1 MNQSIDSSMY
11 ERLLKLIKQY
21 LPQDKIAQATPSSR
35 LLADLG
41 MDSIGMLMLSMALEE
56 EFGVSFNEPVKFD
69 TVQDVLDFL
78 DKNATKR

>member
-1 MNQSIDSSMY
+1 MY
-11 ERLLKLIKQY
+11 DRLLNLIKKY
-21 LPQDKIAQATPSSR
+21 LPEDKIASATPESR

-56 EFGVSFNEPVKFD
+56 EFGVSFSEPVLFV

>member
-1 MNQSIDSSMY
+1 MY
-11 ERLLKLIKQY
+11 DRLLQLIKKY
-21 LPQDKIAQATPSSR
+21 LPEDKIAIATPESR

-56 EFGVSFNEPVKFD
+56 EFGVSFREPVHFV

-78 DKNATKR
+78 DRNATKR

>member
-1 MNQSIDSSMY
+1 MY
-11 ERLLKLIKQY
+11 DRLLQLIKLY
-21 LPQDKIAQATPSSR
+21 LPEDKIASATPSSR

-41 MDSIGMLMLSMALEE
+41 MDSIGMLMLSFAMEE
-56 EFGVSFNEPVKFD
+56 EFGVSFSEPVKFI

>member
-1 MNQSIDSSMY
+1 MY
-11 ERLLKLIKQY
+11 DRLLQLIKLY
-21 LPQDKIAQATPSSR
+21 LPEDTIAKATPQSR

-56 EFGVSFNEPVKFD
+56 EFGVSFKSPGNLV

-78 DKNATKR
+78 DKNATRR

>member
-1 MNQSIDSSMY
+1 
-11 ERLLKLIKQY
+11 
-21 LPQDKIAQATPSSR
+21 
-35 LLADLG
+35 

-56 EFGVSFNEPVKFD
+56 EFGVSFKEPVHFV

>member
-1 MNQSIDSSMY
+1 MY
-11 ERLLKLIKQY
+11 DRLLQLIKLY
-21 LPQDKIAQATPSSR
+21 LPEDKIASATPQSR

-56 EFGVSFNEPVKFD
+56 EFGVSFKSPGNLV

-78 DKNATKR
+78 EKNATKR

>member
-1 MNQSIDSSMY
+1 MY
-11 ERLLKLIKQY
+11 DRLLQLIKMY
-21 LPQDKIAQATPSSR
+21 LPEDKIASATPSSR

-56 EFGVSFNEPVKFD
+56 EFGVSFNEPVKFV

>member
-1 MNQSIDSSMY
+1 MY
-11 ERLLKLIKQY
+11 DRLLQLIKLY
-21 LPQDKIAQATPSSR
+21 LPEDKIASATPSSR

-41 MDSIGMLMLSMALEE
+41 MDSIGMLMLSMAMED
-56 EFGVSFNEPVKFD
+56 EFGVSFREPVKFI

>member
-1 MNQSIDSSMY
+1 MY
-11 ERLLKLIKQY
+11 DRLLELIKLY
-21 LPQDKIAQATPSSR
+21 LPEDKIAQATPSSR

-56 EFGVSFNEPVKFD
+56 EFGVSFKEPVKFV

-78 DKNATKR
+78 DKNATRR

>member
-1 MNQSIDSSMY
+1 MY
-11 ERLLKLIKQY
+11 DRLLQLIKQY
-21 LPQDKIAQATPSSR
+21 LPEDKIATARPSSR

-56 EFGVSFNEPVKFD
+56 EFGVSFNGPVHFE

>member
-1 MNQSIDSSMY
+1 MY
-11 ERLLKLIKQY
+11 DRLLQLIKLY
-21 LPQDKIAQATPSSR
+21 LPEDKIASATPESR

-56 EFGVSFNEPVKFD
+56 EFGVSFREYVKFV

>member
-1 MNQSIDSSMY
+1 MY
-11 ERLLKLIKQY
+11 DRLLKLIKQY
-21 LPQDKIAQATPSSR
+21 LPEDKIAQATPSSR

-56 EFGVSFNEPVKFD
+56 EFGVSFREPVQFV

-78 DKNATKR
+78 EKNATKR

>member
-1 MNQSIDSSMY
+1 MY
-11 ERLLKLIKQY
+11 DRLLPLIKQY
-21 LPQDKIAQATPSSR
+21 LPEDKIAQATPQSR

-56 EFGVSFNEPVKFD
+56 EFGVSFKAPVNFV

>member
-1 MNQSIDSSMY
+1 MY
-11 ERLLKLIKQY
+11 DRLLQLIQQY
-21 LPQDKIAQATPSSR
+21 LPEDKIAKATPSSR

-56 EFGVSFNEPVKFD
+56 EFGVSFREPVRFE